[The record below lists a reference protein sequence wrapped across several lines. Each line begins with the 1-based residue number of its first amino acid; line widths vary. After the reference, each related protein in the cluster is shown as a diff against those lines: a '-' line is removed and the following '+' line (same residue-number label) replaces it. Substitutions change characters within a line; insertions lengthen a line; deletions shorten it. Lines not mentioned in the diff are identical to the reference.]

1 MEKIVRVLKAIC
13 IIAIMVVMVAV
24 MTGCEALHKS
34 GNRITGGKDVQTFTY
49 CYVVLGGQEVVRGA
63 ITQWR
68 DYDNSDVVQVLVN
81 GKFYLTHYSNVV
93 LIADPEQGALSYGD
107 VTLWHGID
115 E

>member
-1 MEKIVRVLKAIC
+1 MKKLKLLLLIAVLLA
-13 IIAIMVVMVAV
+13 AV
-24 MTGCEALHKS
+24 LVFSGCEDMHKM

-49 CYVVLGGQEVVRGA
+49 CFIVLDGQEIARGA

-93 LIADPEQGALSYGD
+93 LIADPEQGPLSYGNVAWHD
-107 VTLWHGID
+107 VN

>member
-1 MEKIVRVLKAIC
+1 MNKYWKALLVTVLLIVCVFTFA
-13 IIAIMVVMVAV
+13 
-24 MTGCEALHKS
+24 GCEMKT

-49 CYVVLGGQEVVRGA
+49 CYVVLGGNEIVKGS

-68 DYDNSDVVQVLVN
+68 DYENSDVVQVLVN

-107 VTLWHGID
+107 VSWQGID

>member
-1 MEKIVRVLKAIC
+1 MKKRLPIFAIVIVLI
-13 IIAIMVVMVAV
+13 VAAF
-24 MTGCEALHKS
+24 TLSACDSSYYKT

-49 CYVVLGGQEVVRGA
+49 AYVVLDGHVIVRGA

-68 DYDNSDVVQVLVN
+68 DYDNSDVVQVLIN

-93 LIADPEQGALSYGD
+93 LIADPDQGALSYGD
-107 VTLWHGID
+107 VSWHGVD

>member
-1 MEKIVRVLKAIC
+1 MKKGIKIFLLML
-13 IIAIMVVMVAV
+13 IITVCVFVFA
-24 MTGCEALHKS
+24 GCESMNKT

-49 CYVVLGGQEVVRGA
+49 CYIVLGGQEIARGS

-68 DYDNSDVVQVLVN
+68 DYKDSDVVQVLVN

-93 LIADPEQGALSYGD
+93 MIADSEQGALSYGD
-107 VTLWHGID
+107 VAWHGID

>member
-1 MEKIVRVLKAIC
+1 MTKYWKIG
-13 IIAIMVVMVAV
+13 IIILILIIGLGIL
-24 MTGCEALHKS
+24 TGCSEDYYKT

-49 CYVVLGGQEVVRGA
+49 CYIVLDGQEIARGS

-68 DYDNSDVVQVLVN
+68 DYDESDVVQVLVN

-93 LIADPEQGALSYGD
+93 LIADPEQGALNYGD
-107 VTLWHGID
+107 VSWHGVD